1 MTKFELKQI
10 IKGLIMESINESKSK
25 NFVSSKKTKK
35 LKEQDEMQPVD
46 PQASAEPDAGEL
58 EGPESQDLDADPIMA
73 QIDSIIGSLNSLKS
87 KLSGET
93 EEAGEEE
100 VSDVKESDMKRSPR
114 RSNSDDIDQNDDV
127 DDDDDLGSA
136 KRLGYVDDDEE
147 EGEGSDDEEEGEG
160 SEVDGRKNPMPKTTP
175 SGHDVSRGIST
186 GSGKPFPYYHKK
198 SNL

>member
-35 LKEQDEMQPVD
+35 LKEQEEMTMD

-147 EGEGSDDEEEGEG
+147 DDEEGEG